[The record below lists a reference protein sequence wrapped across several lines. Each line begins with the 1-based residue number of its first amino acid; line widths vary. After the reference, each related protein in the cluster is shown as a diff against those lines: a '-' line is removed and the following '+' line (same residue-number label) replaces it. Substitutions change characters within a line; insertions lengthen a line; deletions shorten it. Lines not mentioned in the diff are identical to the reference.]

1 MKEMMRTHV
10 LIPQDLME
18 KVDRLVG
25 PRRRSEFLSQA
36 LREKLSRV
44 ELAEAARKA
53 AGSLADADIPG
64 WESRERARAWV
75 EALRKEDEKRLR
87 RLERRR

>member
-53 AGSLADADIPG
+53 AGSLADVPG